1 MIKTS
6 LLFSVLVLL
15 LLKTNQPAHPEPAPL
30 IFKLMN
36 KESLF
41 IWKGT
46 NVLGQGHNGTIQFT
60 SGSLTLSKE
69 GKIQTG
75 TFNIDMT
82 SITSTYQSLLKSRN
96 GLDEHLKS
104 TDFFSV
110 AKFPNATMSIKKVV
124 PGNKLSQFN
133 VRGDLVLKGIS
144 KPVNFAAVIIQTKGK
159 IKANAEFSI
168 NRTDWG
174 IYYKSGWLF
183 PLIKNDL
190 ISDSIKVSL
199 NLLFSKSQ
207 D

>member
-15 LLKTNQPAHPEPAPL
+15 LLKTNQPGHPEPAPL
-30 IFKLMN
+30 IFKLMT
-36 KESLF
+36 KESQF
-41 IWKGT
+41 IWMGT
-46 NVLGQGHNGTIQFT
+46 NVLGQGHTGTIQFT
-60 SGSLTLSKE
+60 SGSLALSKE

-82 SITSTYQSLLKSRN
+82 SIASTDRSLS
-96 GLDEHLKS
+96 LDEHLKS

-110 AKFPNATMSIKKVV
+110 VKFPDAIMSIKKVV

-133 VRGDLVLKGIS
+133 VTGDLTLKGIS
-144 KPVNFAAVIIQTKGK
+144 KPVNFTAVIIQTKGK
-159 IKANAEFSI
+159 IKASAEFSI

-174 IYYKSGWLF
+174 IYYKSGWLL
-183 PLIKNDL
+183 PLVKNDL

>member
-15 LLKTNQPAHPEPAPL
+15 LLKTNQPAQHEPSPL
-30 IFKLMN
+30 IFKLMT
-36 KESLF
+36 KESRIL
-41 IWKGT
+41 WRGT
-46 NVLGQGHNGTIQFT
+46 NVLGQGHDGTIQFT
-60 SGSLTLSKE
+60 SGTLGLSKE

-75 TFNIDMT
+75 AFNIDMT
-82 SITSTYQSLLKSRN
+82 SITSADQSLWQRRK
-96 GLDEHLKS
+96 GLDDHLKS
-104 TDFFSV
+104 ADFFSV

-124 PGNKLSQFN
+124 AGKKLPQFN
-133 VRGDLVLKGIS
+133 ITGDLTLKGIT
-144 KPVNFAAVIIQTKGK
+144 KPVNFPAVINQTKGK

-183 PLIKNDL
+183 PLVKNDL

-199 NLLFSKSQ
+199 NLLFSKRQ